1 MHARRLFDAALMA
14 SRTPAGAV
22 LLPASCLQPPDR
34 AERPGECHGA
44 CSIHGATSA
53 RLSGFP
59 HGLSRAL
66 RSCFAGHVLT
76 SIASHATLKEH
87 FMNNDQVKGDI
98 KQAKGKVKE
107 VAGRIF
113 GDKSLENKGR
123 IQNAA
128 GKVQKS
134 YGNLKEEIK
143 SGK

>member
-1 MHARRLFDAALMA
+1 
-14 SRTPAGAV
+14 
-22 LLPASCLQPPDR
+22 
-34 AERPGECHGA
+34 
-44 CSIHGATSA
+44 
-53 RLSGFP
+53 
-59 HGLSRAL
+59 
-66 RSCFAGHVLT
+66 
-76 SIASHATLKEH
+76 
-87 FMNNDQVKGDI
+87 MNNDQVKGDI